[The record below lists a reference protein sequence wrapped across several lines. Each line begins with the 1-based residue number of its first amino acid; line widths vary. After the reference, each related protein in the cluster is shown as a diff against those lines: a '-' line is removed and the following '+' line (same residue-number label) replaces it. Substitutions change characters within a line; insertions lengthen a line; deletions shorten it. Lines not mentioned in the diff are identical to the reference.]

1 MDFTVSE
8 VSTSDLPHLLAS
20 VRELFREDAGKHDP
34 LTDTSWPEHSGAA
47 YYSPLIEDDDSL
59 CLLAFSG
66 DAAAGH
72 LIGRI
77 RSGDPLRPGVVTAVL
92 ESLRVAPEFRRG
104 GAASALVSRFLAW
117 AADRHADQ
125 LKVTAYAANEAAV
138 AFYRGHGFVP
148 FELTLRRL

>member
-34 LTDTSWPEHSGAA
+34 LTDTSWPEHSGSE
-47 YYSPLIEDDDSL
+47 YYTPLIRDEDSL

-66 DAAAGH
+66 KVAAGH

-77 RSGDPLRPGVVTAVL
+77 RPSDPLRPGVVTAVL
-92 ESLRVAPEFRRG
+92 ESLRVAPEFRRT
-104 GAASALVSRFLAW
+104 GAASALVSRFMSW
-117 AADRHADQ
+117 TEERRADQ
-125 LKVTAYAANEAAV
+125 IKVSAYAANEAAV
-138 AFYRGHGFVP
+138 AFYRGHGFTP

>member
-1 MDFTVSE
+1 MTFKVSE
-8 VSTSDLPHLLAS
+8 ASTSDLPHVLAS
-20 VRELFREDAGKHDP
+20 VHGLFLEDAGKHDP
-34 LTDTSWPEHSGAA
+34 LTDTSWPEHSGSE
-47 YYSPLIEDDDSL
+47 YYTQAIEDDNSL

-77 RSGDPLRPGVVTAVL
+77 RSGDALRPGVVTAIL

-104 GAASALVSRFLAW
+104 RAASALVSEFLAW
-117 AADRHADQ
+117 ASERQAGQ
-125 LKVTAYAANEAAV
+125 IKVTAYAENEAAI
-138 AFYRGHGFVP
+138 AFYRSHGFAP